1 MPPSCHSQ
9 PRTAL
14 LLRCLLTFI
23 TALGIA
29 TTAHCMTDKE
39 RLTFRQS
46 SRDIFYHG
54 LSNYI
59 RYAYPEDEL
68 RPLTCAPLTR
78 DRANPA
84 HIEVNDVLGNYSL
97 SLVDS
102 LSTLAILAS
111 TPRSEHDT
119 NDALRDFQGYTALL
133 VEEYGDG
140 TAGRSG
146 QGRRARGFD
155 LDSKVQLFE
164 TTIRGLGGL
173 LSAHL
178 FAMGDLPIRGYK
190 PHFEHWP
197 ETGRDGV
204 EWDVYVTN
212 GRDKFVYDGQLLRL
226 AYDLGQRLLPAFHTP
241 TGIPYPRVNLRT
253 GIPFYENSPLNN
265 DAEHG
270 QCDPTETPKLER
282 EITETCSAGAGS
294 LVLEFTVL
302 SRLTG
307 DERFEQ
313 LAKKAFWAVW
323 ERRTSAGLIGSGIDA
338 ETGQWISPYTG
349 IGAGIDSFFE
359 YAFKSHIL
367 LSGLDTSARDPDE
380 VSSSAFLSAWQSAHA
395 AIKRHIYRGPQ
406 FQHPHYAQND
416 MWTGGPR
423 LAWIDSLSAY
433 YTGLLALAGEI
444 EEATSAHLL
453 YTALWNRY
461 GALPERWNT
470 FTGKIDAGLRWW
482 GGRPEFIEST
492 WYLYRATK
500 DPWYLHVGEMTL
512 KDIKRR
518 CWTPCGWAGLQD
530 VRTGEQ
536 SDRMESFFLGET
548 AKYLY
553 LLFDEDHPLNHLD
566 SPYVF
571 TTEGHPL
578 IIPKHYRPLE
588 YEFDADPVPSNP
600 KCPAPPPAES
610 FSISSVAARTDVF
623 HAASLA
629 RLHETQATETQSF
642 ITDDMIDDPSAI
654 QQKPVSP
661 NNDTFYPWTLPL
673 DLIPSHG
680 TCSKMAHRQTFDLT
694 FPALP
699 NTVTDFGAL
708 QRIDKGILIKSVS
721 GLRLALVLDDDPHHP
736 SEQAYRIYA
745 LSNLALGRDEGIW
758 LHPSVLSQLNP
769 TDPNLTRLKDTEIID
784 LILDV
789 PSPLATS
796 PPITPEPPTEEFT
809 SSLLS
814 FFANPTLDFSTLSTS
829 AKPADVLLSALPP
842 VLLSSPHALADHLDS
857 LASLSLPSLNL
868 DVAFRAA
875 ASELRSSAQDPTQD
889 SSKESNPSA
898 SRLQQ
903 PRQIL
908 RHTIPAFLP
917 TGPGAATLPSATE
930 LTPDALTLPL
940 GMLTFRHV
948 LMLDSELC
956 GATLSDHVPEEYEVL
971 VIRRGGC
978 SFSQKLARV
987 PAYVPGDGRLK
998 LVVVVSF
1005 PGNEDRG
1012 RRGDGHR
1019 QTGEEGMEKDNE
1031 FFVRPFLDEVQRTGS
1046 GVERRRPVPLVMVG
1060 GGEGTWG
1067 LFEGASSEV
1076 GVERG
1081 GEWWFEGRDREDV
1094 GMEVRGEEGEKGGS
1108 GGEKE
1113 ERGKRKMDA
1122 LGGGLS
1128 IKRRYWFASNGIR
1141 IANLHIA

>member
-1 MPPSCHSQ
+1 M
-9 PRTAL
+9 L
-14 LLRCLLTFI
+14 LSSLLT
-23 TALGIA
+23 L
-29 TTAHCMTDKE
+29 TTLLSLFPSAQCMSDNT
-39 RLTFRQS
+39 RLSLRQS
-46 SRDIFYHG
+46 ARDIFYHG
-54 LSNYI
+54 LSSYI

-78 DRANPA
+78 DRADPS

-111 TPRSEHDT
+111 SARSAHDSY
-119 NDALRDFQGYTALL
+119 DALKDFQGYVALL

-140 TAGRSG
+140 TQGRAG
-146 QGRRARGFD
+146 QGRRAKGFD

-173 LSAHL
+173 LSAHQ
-178 FAMGDLPIRGYK
+178 FAMGDLPIRGYE
-190 PHFEHWP
+190 PRFEWWP
-197 ETGRDGV
+197 DTGRDGV
-204 EWDVYVTN
+204 EWDVEVTN

-241 TGIPYPRVNLRT
+241 TGIPYPRVNLRS
-253 GIPFYENSPLNN
+253 GILFYENSPLNN
-265 DAEHG
+265 DAENG
-270 QCDPTETPKLER
+270 QCGTTETPKGER
-282 EITETCSAGAGS
+282 EVTETCSAGAGS

-307 DERFEQ
+307 DERFEN

-367 LSGLDTSARDPDE
+367 LSGLEDEQKADDVTS
-380 VSSSAFLSAWQSAHA
+380 SMFLDAWEKAHQ
-395 AIKRHIYRGPQ
+395 AIKRHIHRGPQ

-433 YTGLLALAGEI
+433 YPGLLVLAGEV

-470 FTGKIDAGLRWW
+470 FTGRIDSGLRWW
-482 GGRPEFIEST
+482 GGRPEFIESN

-500 DPWYLHVGEMTL
+500 DPWYLHVAEMTL
-512 KDIKRR
+512 KDIQRR

-553 LLFDEDHPLNHLD
+553 LTFDEDHPLNHLD

-578 IIPKHYRPLE
+578 IIPKHYKPLK
-588 YEFDADPVPSNP
+588 FDIDADPVEGNP
-600 KCPAPPPAES
+600 QCPAPSPPVP
-610 FSISSVAARTDVF
+610 FSISAVANRSDIF

-629 RLHETQATETQSF
+629 RLHETHAAEMQSF
-642 ITDDMIDDPSAI
+642 ISDDMTDESGSI
-654 QQKPVSP
+654 QVKPYSP
-661 NNDTFYPWTLPL
+661 NNDTYYPWTLPNTL
-673 DLIPSHG
+673 VPSFG
-680 TCSKMAHRQTFDLT
+680 TCSKMSLRQTFDLT
-694 FPALP
+694 FPNLP

-721 GLRLALVLDDDPHHP
+721 GLRLALVLDDDAHRPG
-736 SEQAYRIYA
+736 EQSYRIYA
-745 LSNLALGRDEGIW
+745 LSNLALGRDESIY
-758 LHPSVLSQLNP
+758 LHPNVMAQLNP
-769 TDPNLTRLKDTEIID
+769 TDPNLTRLKDTDIID
-784 LILDV
+784 LLIDV
-789 PSPLATS
+789 PTPVDSVPLPS
-796 PPITPEPPTEEFT
+796 PPLPIEPVEDFT

-814 FFANPTLDFSTLSTS
+814 FFSNPTLDFSSLSTHS
-829 AKPADVLLSALPP
+829 SPHEMLLNALPP

-857 LASLSLPSLNL
+857 LADLSLPTLNL
-868 DVAFRAA
+868 DTAFRLA
-875 ASELRSSAQDPTQD
+875 ASELRSSASLSPPT
-889 SSKESNPSA
+889 STPTSPPHTKIE
-898 SRLQQ
+898 
-903 PRQIL
+903 
-908 RHTIPAFLP
+908 RHSLAAFLP
-917 TGPGAATLPSATE
+917 TGPGAAPLPSTTE
-930 LTPDALTLPL
+930 LIPDASQLPL
-940 GMLTFRHV
+940 GSLTFRS
-948 LMLDSELC
+948 LLLLESDLC
-956 GATLSDHVPEEYEVL
+956 STPLPSDIPRQYQVL

-978 SFSQKLARV
+978 SFSRKVAAI
-987 PAYVPGDGRLK
+987 PSYPPSEEGLK
-998 LVVVVSF
+998 MVVVVSF
-1005 PGNEDRG
+1005 PEHEREGVD
-1012 RRGDGHR
+1012 
-1019 QTGEEGMEKDNE
+1019 GEERKE
-1031 FFVRPFLDEVQRTGS
+1031 FYVRPYLDEVQRTGS
-1046 GVERRRPVPLVMVG
+1046 GVERRRPVPLVMVT
-1060 GGEGTWG
+1060 GGEETWEV
-1067 LFEGASSEV
+1067 FEMAAREV
-1076 GVERG
+1076 GTERN
-1081 GEWWFEGRDREDV
+1081 GEWWFEGRDERRREGTD
-1094 GMEVRGEEGEKGGS
+1094 EGEKRNGGDDEGEGES
-1108 GGEKE
+1108 REEKRVDGG
-1113 ERGKRKMDA
+1113 A
-1122 LGGGLS
+1122 QSLQGGGLS

-1141 IANLHIA
+1141 IANLHVA

>member
-1 MPPSCHSQ
+1 MPPPCLHPLHLPLLLTSLLLLAFF
-9 PRTAL
+9 PRT
-14 LLRCLLTFI
+14 T
-23 TALGIA
+23 
-29 TTAHCMTDKE
+29 HCMPTTT
-39 RLTFRQS
+39 RLSHRQS
-46 SRDIFYHG
+46 TRDIFYHG
-54 LSNYI
+54 LHSYI

-78 DRANPA
+78 DRANPS

-111 TPRSEHDT
+111 TARSDKDGH
-119 NDALRDFQGYTALL
+119 DALRDFQGYVALL

-140 TAGRSG
+140 TQGRAG

-173 LSAHL
+173 LSAHE
-178 FAMGDLPIRGYK
+178 FAMGDLPIRGYE
-190 PHFEHWP
+190 PRFEWWP
-197 ETGRDGV
+197 DTGRDGV
-204 EWDVYVTN
+204 EWDVEVTN
-212 GRDKFVYDGQLLRL
+212 GRDRFVYDGQLLRL

-265 DAEHG
+265 DAENG
-270 QCDPTETPKLER
+270 QCGTEETPVGER
-282 EITETCSAGAGS
+282 EVTETCSAGAGS

-307 DERFEQ
+307 DERFER

-367 LSGLDTSARDPDE
+367 LSGLEEQNGEEGVTS
-380 VSSSAFLSAWQSAHA
+380 SMFLGTWENAHQ

-433 YTGLLALAGEI
+433 YPGLLALAGEI

-482 GGRPEFIEST
+482 GGRPEFIESN

-500 DPWYLHVGEMTL
+500 DPWYLHVGEMAL
-512 KDIKRR
+512 KDIRRR

-548 AKYLY
+548 VKYLY

-566 SPYVF
+566 APFVF

-578 IIPKHYRPLE
+578 IIPKHYKPLKLDV
-588 YEFDADPVPSNP
+588 DADPVDGNP
-600 KCPAPPPAES
+600 QCPAPPSPQA
-610 FSISSVAARTDVF
+610 FSISNVANRPDFF

-629 RLHETQATETQSF
+629 RLHETHASETQSF
-642 ITDDMIDDPSAI
+642 ISDDMNGESSTIQVKPS
-654 QQKPVSP
+654 SP
-661 NNDTFYPWTLPL
+661 NNDTYYPWTLPL
-673 DLIPSHG
+673 ELIPTLG
-680 TCSKMAHRQTFDLT
+680 TCSKMSLRQTFDLT
-694 FPALP
+694 FPNLP

-721 GLRLALVLDDDPHHP
+721 GLRLALVLDNDVHRPG
-736 SEQAYRIYA
+736 EEAYRIYA
-745 LSNLALGRDEGIW
+745 LSNLALGRDEGIY
-758 LHPSVLSQLNP
+758 LHPNVMAQLNP
-769 TDPNLTRLKDTEIID
+769 TDPNLTRLKDTEIVD
-784 LILDV
+784 LIIDV
-789 PSPLATS
+789 PTTVDSEPLL
-796 PPITPEPPTEEFT
+796 PPISTPEPVEDFAST
-809 SSLLS
+809 LLS
-814 FFANPTLDFSTLSTS
+814 YFANPTLDFSSLSTHS
-829 AKPADVLLSALPP
+829 APHEMLLNSLPP

-857 LASLSLPSLNL
+857 LADLSLPTLNL
-868 DVAFRAA
+868 NTAFRAA
-875 ASELRSSAQDPTQD
+875 ASELRA
-889 SSKESNPSA
+889 SA
-898 SRLQQ
+898 SIAATATQTPTSRSTVKIQ
-903 PRQIL
+903 
-908 RHTIPAFLP
+908 RHTLPAFLP
-917 TGPGAATLPSATE
+917 TGPGAAPLPSTDLVPDPAT
-930 LTPDALTLPL
+930 APL
-940 GMLTFRHV
+940 GSLTYPS
-948 LMLDSELC
+948 LLLLDSDLC
-956 GATLSDHVPEEYEVL
+956 STPLPPHIPRRYQIL
-971 VIRRGGC
+971 VIRRGSC
-978 SFSQKLARV
+978 SFSRKLEQI
-987 PAYVPGDGRLK
+987 PSHPPSDDGLK
-998 LVVVVSF
+998 LVIVVSF
-1005 PGNEDRG
+1005 PEHEERDEDGTAR
-1012 RRGDGHR
+1012 
-1019 QTGEEGMEKDNE
+1019 E
-1031 FFVRPFLDEVQRTGS
+1031 FHVRPFLDEVQRTGS
-1046 GVERRRPVPLVMVG
+1046 GVERRRPVTLVMVG
-1060 GGEGTWG
+1060 GGEETWG
-1067 LFEGASSEV
+1067 VFERARHV
-1076 GVERG
+1076 
-1081 GEWWFEGRDREDV
+1081 
-1094 GMEVRGEEGEKGGS
+1094 
-1108 GGEKE
+1108 
-1113 ERGKRKMDA
+1113 A
-1122 LGGGLS
+1122 GGGLG

-1141 IANLHIA
+1141 IANLHVA